1 MVKLYTSLSR
11 VGTVVKESPSGKM
24 IDEWSKGIKDVE
36 KKPELD
42 DISASISG
50 LMATKDEEELVSVI
64 IERIRDFLQ

>member
-1 MVKLYTSLSR
+1 
-11 VGTVVKESPSGKM
+11 M